1 MIHSDTEYR
10 HTTEIRQAGSLSRL
24 TYNQKCPDKEI
35 IISSLTV
42 EDYTQSTL
50 LDAGCKLPTGPSDI
64 QGARAKDSVLKKAMT
79 YVRTEWLKSSQ
90 MCKVLQHCTRRDD
103 LFVVNS
109 CLMFA
114 DCVVIPSV
122 HKRGVLYCNRSVAV
136 IWL

>member
-10 HTTEIRQAGSLSRL
+10 HTTEFRQAGSLSRL
-24 TYNQKCPDKEI
+24 TNNQKCPDKEI

-103 LFVVNS
+103 LLCRHSFS
-109 CLMFA
+109 TQTRC
-114 DCVVIPSV
+114 I
-122 HKRGVLYCNRSVAV
+122 VLQ
-136 IWL
+136 